1 MVKKEINS
9 QPMKE
14 EQDILRKVGTKNPF
28 HVPEGYF
35 ENFSQELMS
44 KLPEKDSYIPEAET
58 NLWTRVKPWIYMAA
72 MFVGIMLSVRIF
84 VGEPQKDDFPISMA
98 EAEQLSAE
106 EWENIAN
113 NIMAQNYGLYEFLSE
128 NEE

>member
-1 MVKKEINS
+1 MEEEKNILKKI
-9 QPMKE
+9 
-14 EQDILRKVGTKNPF
+14 GTKNPF
-28 HVPEGYF
+28 YVPEGYF

-44 KLPEKDSYIPEAET
+44 KLPEKESFLPESNPT
-58 NLWTRVKPWIYMAA
+58 LWQRVKPWIYMTA